1 MYWIQHYV
9 IKFVSDLRQVGG
21 FLQALLFPPQ
31 YNWNIVKSGVKHHK
45 PNPRIYDLLI
55 SDFYST
61 EWMGSVE
68 VEVNQ
73 IVNENCYIYHCCH
86 ISIINRRPNIFQGF
100 LFMISQ
106 LCILTL
112 LANGSSQYL
121 VIFCCCFMAILKI
134 DWLVFN
140 QCQVCS
146 VQVNTWWELTV
157 NIPPISTRNNHISP
171 QITDRKKDLR
181 HMTLKIQ
188 VSGW

>member
-1 MYWIQHYV
+1 
-9 IKFVSDLRQVGG
+9 
-21 FLQALLFPPQ
+21 
-31 YNWNIVKSGVKHHK
+31 
-45 PNPRIYDLLI
+45 
-55 SDFYST
+55 
-61 EWMGSVE
+61 MGSVE

-86 ISIINRRPNIFQGF
+86 ISIINRRSNIFQGF

-106 LCILTL
+106 LCTLTL

-171 QITDRKKDLR
+171 QERLR

-188 VSGW
+188 FLAGNRHKDVAGLHLLMESHPPYDNWISQDNTDINKQ